1 MLRLTCPSSSVTNPS
16 PSATATASV
25 VKPTKAYCGNRG
37 EGVETSPSEASVVVC
52 AIVARP
58 M

>member
-1 MLRLTCPSSSVTNPS
+1 MLRLTCPSTSVTNPS
-16 PSATATASV
+16 PSATATAAV
-25 VKPTKAYCGNRG
+25 VKPTKAYCRNWG
-37 EGVETSPSEASVVVC
+37 GVGGLKRQWLC